1 MAIYFKDEYA
11 SPTQMY
17 GPRAYVTANG
27 STVIASSGLSS
38 LANSSTGRYMLNYS
52 FTYPDAHA
60 AVAVLPDN
68 NYHDQSWYDTNE
80 TGRVQVNF
88 FHNNGYE
95 APNRWSAIVLR

>member
-38 LANSSTGRYMLNYS
+38 LANSSTGRYRS
-52 FTYPDAHA
+52 K
-60 AVAVLPDN
+60 
-68 NYHDQSWYDTNE
+68 
-80 TGRVQVNF
+80 
-88 FHNNGYE
+88 
-95 APNRWSAIVLR
+95 IVFRNDRNDYTPTLRCLQLQISMDE